1 MQASI
6 YLFFAQETRVHTSVC
21 EKSRSLKSIKLNFML
36 FLYMTI
42 EGGKRP
48 EPVAQIPSIILELC
62 VHTEIFHEHLFVRL

>member
-1 MQASI
+1 
-6 YLFFAQETRVHTSVC
+6 
-21 EKSRSLKSIKLNFML
+21 ML